1 MSNTVDL
8 INDAKT
14 SAVKGSTLYA
24 RAINLLQFVSDEM
37 DGNSKVSTLTLRKI
51 NKLLDDSYEK
61 ALESK

>member
-14 SAVKGSTLYA
+14 SAVEDSTLYA